1 MVGSLVKWMWIAALV
16 VSAIS
21 VLAQQPR
28 TPDGVMVSGRITI
41 LEEPGK
47 VATDVGSTVIF
58 LEPIAGGK
66 GMAGTA
72 DVHIAMQS
80 KQFVPRVRVVT
91 AGSRVNFPNQ
101 DPFRHNVFS
110 NTPGGTFDLGLYPR
124 GSARSASFRRVG
136 VYPIFC
142 NIHSRMSAFVVA
154 VPTSQFTQAQADGS
168 WAIEGVTPGK
178 YVLHVWHERAPER
191 TREIVVAGSALQ
203 GLDAQLDARGW
214 RPLSHKNKFGHDY
227 PPTERDRY

>member
-1 MVGSLVKWMWIAALV
+1 MWIAALI
-16 VSAIS
+16 VSAVS
-21 VLAQQPR
+21 VPAQQPR
-28 TPDGVMVSGRITI
+28 APEGVAVSGRITI
-41 LEEPGK
+41 LEKPGA

-58 LEPIAGGK
+58 LEPAGAGK
-66 GMAGTA
+66 GTVRPT
-72 DVHIAMQS
+72 DVQIAMQS

-91 AGSRVNFPNQ
+91 TGSRVNFPNQ

-124 GSARSASFRRVG
+124 GTARAAAFRRAG

-154 VPTSQFTQAQADGS
+154 VATPHYTQAQADGS
-168 WAIEGVTPGK
+168 WSIEGVPPGHYK
-178 YVLHVWHERAPER
+178 LRVWHERTPER
-191 TREIVVAGSALQ
+191 SRQVTIAGEPLS
-203 GLDAQLDARGW
+203 GLDEQLDARGW
-214 RPLSHKNKFGHDY
+214 RPTAHRNKFGREY

>member
-1 MVGSLVKWMWIAALV
+1 MWLAALTM
-16 VSAIS
+16 SA
-21 VLAQQPR
+21 VAVPAQQPR
-28 TPDGVMVSGRITI
+28 PSDRVAVSGRITI
-41 LEEPGK
+41 VEKPGK

-58 LEPIAGGK
+58 LVPADAGK
-66 GMAGTA
+66 GTTGAT
-72 DVHIAMQS
+72 DVQIAMQS

-124 GSARSASFRRVG
+124 GTARAATFRRPG

-154 VPTSQFTQAQADGS
+154 VPTPFYTQAQADGS
-168 WAIEGVTPGK
+168 WIIERVPPGR
-178 YVLHVWHERAPER
+178 YALHVWHERAPER
-191 TREIVVAGSALQ
+191 IREVVVAGEPMP
-203 GLDAQLDARGW
+203 GLDEQLDASGW
-214 RPLSHKNKFGHDY
+214 RPLAHRNKFGKEY

>member
-1 MVGSLVKWMWIAALV
+1 MVRGLVKWMSLAALV
-16 VSAIS
+16 LSAVS
-21 VLAQQPR
+21 VPAQQPR
-28 TPDGVMVSGRITI
+28 GSDGVAVGGRITI
-41 LEEPGK
+41 LEQPGK

-58 LEPIAGGK
+58 LEPAAAGK
-66 GMAGTA
+66 GTVGTT
-72 DVHIAMQS
+72 DVQIAMQS

-91 AGSRVNFPNQ
+91 TGSRVNFPNQ

-124 GSARSASFRRVG
+124 GTGRAASFRRTG

-154 VPTSQFTQAQADGS
+154 VPTSHYTQAQADGS
-168 WAIEGVTPGK
+168 WTIDGVPPGE

-191 TREIVVAGSALQ
+191 TRSITVAGQALS
-203 GLDAQLDARGW
+203 GLDEQLDVRGW
-214 RPLSHKNKFGHDY
+214 RPVPHRNKFGREY